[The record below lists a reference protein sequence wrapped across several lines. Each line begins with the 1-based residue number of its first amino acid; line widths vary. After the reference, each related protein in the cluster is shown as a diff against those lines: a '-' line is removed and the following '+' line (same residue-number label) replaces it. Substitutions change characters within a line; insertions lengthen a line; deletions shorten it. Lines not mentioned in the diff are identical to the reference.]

1 MKVTVK
7 ITKNFKSAAKP
18 LLKKYHSL
26 PKDLLKL
33 EKELLQTPRL
43 GISLGHDAFKIRLT
57 ITSKGKGKSKVNNAE
72 QNVDEIK
79 KFDKGAPL
87 TNDII
92 NYLKSIDSNFESTAW
107 NRSCARV
114 FSPACCVWCWP
125 LGRTGAPPPCSRP
138 CFF

>member
-43 GISLGHDAFKIRLT
+43 GTSLGHDAFKIRLT
-57 ITSKGKGKSKVNNAE
+57 ITSKGKGKSGGARVISLIETTLIGYA
-72 QNVDEIK
+72 EIK
-79 KFDKGAPL
+79 SNEEIQVNLLTIYDKSDVENISDKEL
-87 TNDII
+87 RDLI
-92 NYLKSIDSNFESTAW
+92 KSFK
-107 NRSCARV
+107 R
-114 FSPACCVWCWP
+114 
-125 LGRTGAPPPCSRP
+125 
-138 CFF
+138 